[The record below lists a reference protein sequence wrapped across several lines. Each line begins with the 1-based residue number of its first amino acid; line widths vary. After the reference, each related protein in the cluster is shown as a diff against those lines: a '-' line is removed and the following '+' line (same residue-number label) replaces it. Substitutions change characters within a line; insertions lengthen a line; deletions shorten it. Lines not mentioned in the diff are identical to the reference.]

1 MNSFLH
7 KLLGFIIFL
16 MLAMPVDAQTR
27 PSADL
32 PLLFSADEVTR
43 DADLGTISAA
53 GRVEI
58 SQSDRVL
65 LADNVSYSQKNNT
78 VTAYGNVSLLEPS
91 GDVLFANFMELSG
104 DLKDGVIRGL
114 RIRLADNARI
124 AATGAR
130 RSAGNRTEMRNAVYS
145 PCESCADVPGGDPLW
160 QLKARKIV
168 HDQKEKV
175 IEYSDAF
182 LEISGVPVAYAPY
195 FSHPDPTVERKTGF
209 LVPSAGGST
218 ALGTTFTTPFFWS
231 IAPSRDI
238 TLIPTITSK
247 EGLHLAG
254 ELRNL
259 NTTNKIDLKGS
270 ITYDSNHDV
279 LGHID
284 TVYREDINDTWRGG
298 FDLKRASD
306 DTYQR
311 RYGMTSPKTMTS
323 RAFAEAFRGRDY
335 LSMDAYLYQGLQGT
349 DSPGKTPIVLPM
361 VDFSHISKPGRF
373 GATTSFDFS
382 ALALTRT
389 EGHDT
394 KRLSMSSGWR
404 LPRIG
409 SLGEVM
415 DFNLSLRGDMYHTT
429 NLPIAGQA
437 GTDSGIAGRIYPE
450 ASVNWQFPLARTQG
464 RITQTLEPVASAT
477 ISPNG
482 GNPSSI
488 PNEDS
493 MDLELDDTNLFSSSR
508 FSGLDRVEG
517 GPRFSYGVKWA
528 ATGRSGGNSSFFIGQ
543 SYRVR
548 DDDTF
553 GEGSGLEDNFSDIVS
568 RVNISPGA
576 FIDLSYR
583 TRLDKDNLSPRR
595 NEISLTAGPPALQVK
610 SDYVF
615 FQRQQ
620 GLEFGGREEVSGSLV
635 GKINRY
641 WKSSFSGRY
650 NLENSGDLR
659 NIALN
664 LTYECECFTFST
676 TLRREFFEDRDIK
689 PNDSVLFRL
698 SFKTLGDVQAGITQ
712 TGL

>member
-1 MNSFLH
+1 MSIFLH

-16 MLAMPVDAQTR
+16 AVAMPVAAQTR
-27 PSADL
+27 PSAEL
-32 PLLFSADEVTR
+32 PLQFSADVVTQDR
-43 DADLGTISAA
+43 DLGILKAA
-53 GRVEI
+53 GNVEI
-58 SQSDRVL
+58 SQDDRVL
-65 LADNVSYSQKNNT
+65 LADNVAYSQKDNI
-78 VTAYGNVSLLEPS
+78 VTASGNISLLEPS

-104 DLKDGVIRGL
+104 DLKDGIISGL
-114 RIRLADNARI
+114 RIRLSDNARI
-124 AATGAR
+124 AAAGAR

-145 PCESCADVPGGDPLW
+145 PCEDCADRPGGDPLW
-160 QLKARKIV
+160 QLKARKII
-168 HDQKEKV
+168 HDQKERV

-182 LEISGVPVAYAPY
+182 LEIAGVPVAYTPY
-195 FSHPDPTVERKTGF
+195 FSHPDPTVKRKTGF
-209 LVPSAGGST
+209 LIPSAGGST
-218 ALGTTFTTPFFWS
+218 ALGTTLTTPFFWN
-231 IAPSRDI
+231 IAPDRDI

-254 ELRNL
+254 ELRDL
-259 NTTNKIDLKGS
+259 TATRKIDVKSS
-270 ITYDSNHDV
+270 ITYDSNDDV

-284 TVYREDINDTWRGG
+284 AVYRNDIDDTWRGG
-298 FDLKRASD
+298 FDLMQASN

-311 RYGMTSPKTMTS
+311 RYGISSPKTMTS

-335 LSMDAYLYQGLQGT
+335 LSMDSYFFQGMQES
-349 DSPGKTPIVLPM
+349 DSAGKTPIVLPM
-361 VDFSHISKPGRF
+361 IDFNHISNPGRF
-373 GATTSFDFS
+373 GATTSFDVN

-394 KRLSMSSGWR
+394 KRLSMTGGWH
-404 LPRIG
+404 LPRVG
-409 SLGEVM
+409 RLGEVM
-415 DFNLSLRGDMYHTT
+415 AFNLSLRGDVYHAT
-429 NLPIAGQA
+429 NLPIEGQD
-437 GTDSGIAGRIYPE
+437 GTDSGISGRMYPE
-450 ASVNWQFPLARTQG
+450 ASVHWRFPLARTKG

-482 GNPSSI
+482 GNPNTI

-493 MDLELDDTNLFSSSR
+493 IDLELDDTNLFRSSR
-508 FSGLDRVEG
+508 FTGLDRVEG
-517 GPRFSYGVKWA
+517 GARFSYGVKWA

-568 RVNISPGA
+568 RVNISPGNL
-576 FIDLSYR
+576 IDFSYR

-595 NEISLTAGPPALQVK
+595 NEISLEAGPPALRIK

-615 FQRQQ
+615 FERQQ
-620 GLEFGGREEVSGSLV
+620 DLEFGGREELSGSLV

-664 LTYECECFTFST
+664 LTYECECFKFST
-676 TLRREFFEDRDIK
+676 TVRREFFEDRDIK
-689 PNDSVLFRL
+689 PNDSILFGL
-698 SFKTLGDVQAGITQ
+698 SFKTLGDVQTGITQ

>member
-1 MNSFLH
+1 MNSILH

-16 MLAMPVDAQTR
+16 VLAVPAGAQTR
-27 PSADL
+27 PSTDL

-43 DADLGTISAA
+43 DRDLGIITAA
-53 GRVEI
+53 GRVEV
-58 SQSDRVL
+58 SQGDRVL
-65 LADNVSYSQKNNT
+65 LADNVSYSQKNNI
-78 VTAYGNVSLLEPS
+78 VTASGNISLLEPS

-104 DLKDGVIRGL
+104 DLKDGIISGL

-145 PCESCADVPGGDPLW
+145 PCESCAEVPGGDPLW

-168 HDQKEKV
+168 HDQKERV

-182 LEISGVPVAYAPY
+182 LEISGVPVAYTPY
-195 FSHPDPTVERKTGF
+195 FSHPDPTVKRKTGF

-218 ALGTTFTTPFFWS
+218 ALGTTLTTPFFWN
-231 IAPSRDI
+231 IAPNRDI

-254 ELRNL
+254 EFRNL
-259 NTTNKIDLKGS
+259 TTTSKMDVKGS
-270 ITYDSNHDV
+270 VTYDSNSDV

-284 TVYREDINDTWRGG
+284 TVYRRDIDDTWRGG
-298 FDLKRASD
+298 FDLKQASD
-306 DTYQR
+306 DTYQK
-311 RYGMTSPKTMTS
+311 RYGIASPKTMTS

-335 LSMDAYLYQGLQGT
+335 LSIDSYLYQGLQDT
-349 DSPGKTPIVLPM
+349 DSAGNTPIVLPM
-361 VDFSHISKPGRF
+361 IDFSHISKPGRF
-373 GATTSFDFS
+373 GATTSIDLNAF
-382 ALALTRT
+382 ALTRP

-394 KRLSMSSGWR
+394 KRLSMAGGWH

-415 DFNLSLRGDMYHTT
+415 DFTLSLRGDMYHAT
-429 NLPIAGQA
+429 NLPLSGRG

-450 ASVNWQFPLARTQG
+450 ASVNWRFPLARTDG

-493 MDLELDDTNLFSSSR
+493 MDLELDDTNLFNPSR
-508 FSGLDRVEG
+508 FTGLDRVEG

-528 ATGRSGGNSSFFIGQ
+528 AAGRSRGNSSFFVGQ

-576 FIDLSYR
+576 LIDFSYR
-583 TRLDKDNLSPRR
+583 TRLDKDDLSPRR
-595 NEISLTAGPPALQVK
+595 NEISFVAGPPALKVK

-615 FQRQQ
+615 FKRQQ

-635 GKINRY
+635 GQINRY

-664 LTYECECFTFST
+664 LRYECECFTFST
-676 TLRREFFEDRDIK
+676 TLQREFFEDRDVK
-689 PNDSVLFRL
+689 PNNSVLFSL
-698 SFKTLGDVQAGITQ
+698 SFKTLGDVQTGTTQ